1 MMAKLGTVTARWR
14 MSLGSD
20 RVREF
25 ALRTDGV
32 LLEKT
37 TWLGTNG
44 TVDHTGGW
52 LVASRKPKPLD
63 ILREVFAQKGYD
75 LI

>member
-14 MSLGSD
+14 KSLGSD

-52 LVASRKPKPLD
+52 KIASRKPKRFNVLC
-63 ILREVFAQKGYD
+63 EVFAQRGYD

>member
-1 MMAKLGTVTARWR
+1 MAKLGTVTARWR
-14 MSLGSD
+14 KSLGSD

-37 TWLGTNG
+37 TWLKANG
-44 TVDHTGGW
+44 TVDHTGGGW
-52 LVASRKPKPLD
+52 KIASRKPKRFNVLC
-63 ILREVFAQKGYD
+63 EVFAQRGYD